1 MVIAQVASEVTM
13 LARRMDA
20 FLKTSKPDAQVTQA
34 CASALPKGDCIPEVT
49 MPNRMV
55 ALFRS
60 YLRGKLCKNPLSEV
74 KGLFKRSM
82 RTREFFFDSCVVEGG
97 SLALD
102 FFKSI
107 DPGTAS
113 AQLQMYTPSQGVS
126 TYSIVRILF
135 RIISV
140 HLYLLFS
147 GTRSPLK
154 AFGT

>member
-1 MVIAQVASEVTM
+1 MVIAQVASEVT
-13 LARRMDA
+13 LLTRRMDA
-20 FLKTSKPDAQVTQA
+20 FLKTPKPDTQVIR
-34 CASALPKGDCIPEVT
+34 ASALPRGDCTSEVT
-49 MPNRMV
+49 RAMPNRMV

-126 TYSIVRILF
+126 KYSIMQNLF
-135 RIISV
+135 
-140 HLYLLFS
+140 
-147 GTRSPLK
+147 
-154 AFGT
+154 